1 MSGTYHAYR
10 PGAVDGAGLRIAIVD
25 SGIAPGHPH
34 VGSVEGG
41 VSLVGENRDDTSD
54 RLGHGTAVAAA
65 VREKLPAAT
74 LVPIRVLDAQLATSA
89 RILAE
94 AITWAV
100 NDGARLINLSLGTT
114 NAVHMPLFESALA
127 LARERGALVVSAS
140 GDGLV
145 CWYPGSLPGVVGVT
159 ADADCPR
166 FAIAVR
172 QGALG
177 PGLAASPWPRPIPG
191 VVTERNLS
199 GVSFAVANATGLL
212 GRLLATRPDLQDAA
226 AVLHAIQGASTD
238 GPPFIREDAR
248 SG

>member
-1 MSGTYHAYR
+1 MSAPYHAYR
-10 PGAVDGAGLRIAIVD
+10 PEAVDGSGLRIAIVD
-25 SGIAPGHPH
+25 SGIAAGHPH
-34 VGSVEGG
+34 VGDVEEG
-41 VSLVGENRDDTSD
+41 VSLVGEDRGDTTD

-65 VREKLPAAT
+65 VREKLPAAA
-74 LVPIRVLDAQLATSA
+74 LVPVRVLDAQLATSA

-94 AITWAV
+94 AIAWAV
-100 NDGARLINLSLGTT
+100 NNGARLINLSLGTT
-114 NAVHMPLFESALA
+114 NAVHVPLFESALE

-145 CWYPGSLPGVVGVT
+145 AWYPGSLPGVVGVT

-166 FAIAVR
+166 FALAAR
-172 QGALG
+172 EGPLG

-212 GRLLATRPDLQDAA
+212 GRLLATRPDLRDAA
-226 AVLHAIQGASTD
+226 AVLQAIHEASTD
-238 GPPFIREDAR
+238 GPPFTREDAPR
-248 SG
+248 S

>member
-1 MSGTYHAYR
+1 MSESYRAYR
-10 PGAVDGAGLRIAIVD
+10 PAAGDGAGLRVAIVD

-41 VSLVGENRDDTSD
+41 VSLVGEDRGDTSD

-65 VREKLPAAT
+65 VREKLPSAT
-74 LVPIRVLDAQLATSA
+74 LVPIRVLDARLATSA

-114 NAVHMPLFESALA
+114 NAIHVPLFEGALE
-127 LARERGALVVSAS
+127 LARERGAVVVSAS

-145 CWYPGSLPGVVGVT
+145 RWYPGSLPGVVGVT

-191 VVTERNLS
+191 VVSERNLS

-212 GRLLATRPDLQDAA
+212 GRLLAARPDLQDVASI
-226 AVLHAIQGASTD
+226 LQAINGASTD
-238 GPPFIREDAR
+238 GPRFSRDTETPA
-248 SG
+248 

>member
-1 MSGTYHAYR
+1 MSASYHAYR
-10 PGAVDGAGLRIAIVD
+10 PAAVDGAGLRIAIVD
-25 SGIAPGHPH
+25 SGIASGHPH

-41 VSLVGENRDDTSD
+41 ISLIGENRDDTSD

-114 NAVHMPLFESALA
+114 NAIHVPLFESALA

-145 CWYPGSLPGVVGVT
+145 RWYPGSLAGVVGVT

-166 FAIAVR
+166 FAIATR
-172 QGALG
+172 EGALG

-199 GVSFAVANATGLL
+199 GVSFAVANATGLV
-212 GRLLATRPDLQDAA
+212 GRLIAQQPGLRSATDVMQAVDAA
-226 AVLHAIQGASTD
+226 SAA
-238 GPPFIREDAR
+238 GPPFSRETAG